1 MKIRI
6 FPCFLTHSRRRR
18 SRHSSCRWQSSTSY
32 RSWWSPSIVIFWS
45 RRQSRRSSVNRQCY
59 SAQQAAVSETPK
71 KKNKNKNAKRST
83 NLIPRSCRLWSGLV
97 PGNAIDIII
106 LLLYPLL
113 ERWSFFW
120 DGETNFCRRQSF
132 RFIVISCSVPFRFVS
147 LVFLGC
153 ISFSFRFRLR
163 FPFLFRFRFDFPFLA
178 APKTSRSF
186 IVFTF
191 WLSVFESA
199 ASS

>member
-59 SAQQAAVSETPK
+59 SARQAAVSETQK

-83 NLIPRSCRLWSGLV
+83 NIIPRSCRLWSGLV

-120 DGETNFCRRQSF
+120 DGETNFCRRQSY
-132 RFIVISCSVPFRFVS
+132 RRVTTVWRIQVSEGISLGNSIIFKYFYS
-147 LVFLGC
+147 LLKKQNIFEILNLNLNN
-153 ISFSFRFRLR
+153 IHNITIQIM
-163 FPFLFRFRFDFPFLA
+163 
-178 APKTSRSF
+178 KTF
-186 IVFTF
+186 KENTT
-191 WLSVFESA
+191 
-199 ASS
+199 